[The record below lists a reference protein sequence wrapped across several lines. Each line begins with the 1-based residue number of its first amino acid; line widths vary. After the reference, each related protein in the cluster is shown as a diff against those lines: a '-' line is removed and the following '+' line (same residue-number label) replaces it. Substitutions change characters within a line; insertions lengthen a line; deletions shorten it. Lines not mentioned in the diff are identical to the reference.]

1 MRRSFITGLCLAT
14 AVIACAPKQETV
26 KPETKTVTEAV
37 YASGTLTTEKEYK
50 VVSAIDGYL
59 TDMLVSEGDSI
70 KAGELLFAVKNNT
83 RSAQE
88 QSAAAMLEKT
98 LPVVNDN
105 APLFRELENQMLL
118 TAAKLQNDSVQ
129 YMRYKNLYDNAAISL
144 SAFEKYRLQYKTSQ
158 TELQRLKDQLRGQR
172 LSNSLQRQA
181 ALNQLRVT
189 RTDNSNGLLRSFTNG
204 IVYEIF
210 KQKGDMVNINQPIAL
225 VGSGKMIAK
234 LLVDEDD
241 LGKIWIGQKA
251 EIKMDAY
258 PNKIF
263 KAKIARI
270 YPVLNKA
277 EQSFRVDAEFTEPLP
292 INIYGL
298 NIEANIL
305 ITENKNVVTIPKKA
319 VMKGDTVLVQQAE
332 KTRAIKIEKGIEDDQ
347 MVEIKPNSIPSTSL
361 IIIR

>member
-1 MRRSFITGLCLAT
+1 
-14 AVIACAPKQETV
+14 
-26 KPETKTVTEAV
+26 
-37 YASGTLTTEKEYK
+37 
-50 VVSAIDGYL
+50 
-59 TDMLVSEGDSI
+59 
-70 KAGELLFAVKNNT
+70 
-83 RSAQE
+83 
-88 QSAAAMLEKT
+88 
-98 LPVVNDN
+98 
-105 APLFRELENQMLL
+105 
-118 TAAKLQNDSVQ
+118 
-129 YMRYKNLYDNAAISL
+129 MRYKNLYDNAAISL
-144 SAFEKYRLQYKTSQ
+144 SAFEKYRLQYKTSE
-158 TELQRLKDQLRGQR
+158 TELQRLKDQLKGQR